1 VLDWLKHAL
10 RVPQLDNRECSR
22 KDEAHLDDRKR
33 RGRHPRT
40 GPAACLFTQNQGSHM
55 DYGKTLP
62 MTGAGITLGGIFI
75 GQLWLVIA
83 AVALVAVG
91 AVIIRLTFRRG
102 RDAGQS

>member
-1 VLDWLKHAL
+1 
-10 RVPQLDNRECSR
+10 
-22 KDEAHLDDRKR
+22 
-33 RGRHPRT
+33 
-40 GPAACLFTQNQGSHM
+40 M